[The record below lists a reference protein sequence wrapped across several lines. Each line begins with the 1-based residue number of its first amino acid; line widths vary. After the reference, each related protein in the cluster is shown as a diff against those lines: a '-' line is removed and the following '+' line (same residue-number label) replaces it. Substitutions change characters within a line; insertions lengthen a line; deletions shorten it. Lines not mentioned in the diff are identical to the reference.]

1 MPEYNV
7 GQPTAAPQA
16 WNLQVGPP
24 GKDPN
29 RPPASLTLN
38 GPSYEVA
45 MGQQANIALNA
56 GSTAIFTRHLA
67 NCSAFGILYRQ
78 GAQGWSRASL
88 IHMLGGPDPKSV
100 NWPAMVANMPVAP
113 NSVFFAV
120 LANSSPTVLTKAF
133 LEAIAAE
140 LPWIPPARTW
150 VYNQQRP
157 AINFGLDFSAFA
169 GEPA

>member
-7 GQPTAAPQA
+7 GQPAAAPQA

-24 GKDPN
+24 GIEPN
-29 RPPASLTLN
+29 RPPASLALA
-38 GPSYEVA
+38 GPSHEVA

-56 GSTAIFTRHLA
+56 GATAIITRHLA

-78 GAQGWSRASL
+78 GGHAWSRASL
-88 IHMLGGPDPKSV
+88 IHMLGGPDPNSV
-100 NWPAMVANMPVAP
+100 NWPAMVAAMPVVP

-120 LANSSPTVLTKAF
+120 LANSSATVLTEAF
-133 LEAIAAE
+133 LQAITAN
-140 LPWIPPARTW
+140 LPWILPARTW

-169 GEPA
+169 GEP